1 MTSSSSV
8 CAHRSVREAGTDTYD
23 GEVDHAGRWA
33 RFTRLLRSA
42 VHDLFD
48 QSEPFGRLALVHT
61 VFSVGTTLVTIS
73 LAGTLF
79 FTISPEAAKG
89 KVLLYLLLT
98 IAPFAVVA
106 PALSP
111 LLDRGSYARRTSIAI
126 ASIGSAVLVFL
137 MAGDI
142 KGLLLFP
149 EAFGVLVL
157 SKLYLVA
164 KAALVPSMTET
175 EDDLA
180 SANAKLAVLASLAGF
195 VASPVAVG
203 VLQLGAPWVL
213 RLGFVVFLIGG
224 FTATR
229 LPKTVGPI
237 LAKPAEATPD
247 GRPILGPPM
256 PGKGR
261 FTQGAGRPIYQR
273 PALSNQERQ
282 VRINVARER
291 QRLGLP
297 LFVPE
302 VVLSL
307 AAMSVIRG
315 AVGFLTFFLAFALR
329 HLHAATWWYGFLLLT
344 SAIGSLLGS
353 LLVPTL
359 RRYLSEQQ
367 LILYSLMLS
376 ALVGVVVAIVGSL
389 WVQPL
394 LTLAIGFATTAAKPS
409 FDSIAQRHVPPALLG
424 RAFARF
430 ETQLQLVWV
439 LCSLLAVLI
448 EFPLRSGDVLIG
460 VTCAVGAAFHVSM
473 RRAVLHSRLAERR
486 ASRADLPGTSLN

>member
-1 MTSSSSV
+1 L
-8 CAHRSVREAGTDTYD
+8 AHRSGVSNRWADTYHGD
-23 GEVDHAGRWA
+23 VDSSARWA
-33 RFTRLLRSA
+33 RFTRLVRSA

-48 QSEPFGRLALVHT
+48 QSQAFGRLALVHT

-89 KVLLYLLLT
+89 KVVLYLLLT
-98 IAPFAVVA
+98 ITPFVVVA

-111 LLDRGSYARRTSIAI
+111 LLDRGSYARRTSMAV
-126 ASIGSAVLVFL
+126 ASVGSAVLVL
-137 MAGDI
+137 MMAADI

-180 SANAKLAVLASLAGF
+180 SANAKLAVLATLAGF
-195 VASPVAVG
+195 VTSPVAVG
-203 VLQLGAPWVL
+203 FLQLGAPWVL
-213 RLGFVVFLIGG
+213 RLAFVVFVFGG
-224 FTATR
+224 VAAMR
-229 LPKTVGPI
+229 LPKTADAVVT
-237 LAKPAEATPD
+237 KPATATPD
-247 GRPILGPPM
+247 GQPILGPPV
-256 PGKGR
+256 PDKGR
-261 FTQGAGRPIYQR
+261 RPQAAGRPLYER
-273 PALSNQERQ
+273 PPTSNRERQ

-297 LFVPE
+297 LYVPE

-315 AVGFLTFFLAFALR
+315 SVGFLTFFLAFALR
-329 HLHAATWWYGFLLLT
+329 HLHAATWWFGLVLLT
-344 SAIGSLLGS
+344 SAVGSLLGS
-353 LLVPTL
+353 LLVPVL

-367 LILYSLMLS
+367 LILYSLVLS
-376 ALVGVVVAIVGSL
+376 ALFGVIAAVLASL
-389 WVQPL
+389 WAQPL
-394 LTLAIGFATTAAKPS
+394 LTFAIGFATTAAKPS

-439 LCSLLAVLI
+439 LCALLAVGVGFSLQA
-448 EFPLRSGDVLIG
+448 GDVLIG
-460 VTCAVGAAFHVSM
+460 VTCAVAAGFHVSM
-473 RRAVLHSRLAERR
+473 RRAVTQSRIAQRQAGRDE
-486 ASRADLPGTSLN
+486 LPGTSLN

>member
-1 MTSSSSV
+1 LV
-8 CAHRSVREAGTDTYD
+8 
-23 GEVDHAGRWA
+23 
-33 RFTRLLRSA
+33 RSA

-48 QSEPFGRLALVHT
+48 QSEPFGRLALIHT
-61 VFSVGTTLVTIS
+61 IFSAGTTLVTIS

-89 KVLLYLLLT
+89 KVVLYLLLT
-98 IAPFAVVA
+98 ITPFAVVA

-111 LLDRGSYARRTSIAI
+111 LLDRGSYARRTSMAV
-126 ASIGSAVLVFL
+126 ASVGSAVLVVL

-195 VASPVAVG
+195 VASPLAVG
-203 VLQLGAPWVL
+203 ILQLGAAWVL
-213 RLGFVVFLIGG
+213 RLAFVVFLIGG
-224 FTATR
+224 VAALR
-229 LPKTVGPI
+229 LPKSVDAHVIRP
-237 LAKPAEATPD
+237 ATP
-247 GRPILGPPM
+247 
-256 PGKGR
+256 
-261 FTQGAGRPIYQR
+261 GAGPVAGSPV
-273 PALSNQERQ
+273 PAAGPGLKGPDRLLTEPSGELKRERHG
-282 VRINVARER
+282 RIDVVRER

-297 LFVPE
+297 LYVPE
-302 VVLSL
+302 VVLGL

-315 AVGFLTFFLAFALR
+315 AVGFMTFFLAFALR
-329 HLHAATWWYGFLLLT
+329 HLHAATWWFGVVLLT

-353 LLVPTL
+353 LLVPVL

-367 LILYSLMLS
+367 LILYSLTLC
-376 ALVGVVVAIVGSL
+376 ALAGVLVAVAGSM
-389 WVQPL
+389 WAQSL
-394 LTLAIGFATTAAKPS
+394 LTFAIGFATTAAKPC
-409 FDSIAQRHVPPALLG
+409 FDSIVQKHVPPALLG

-439 LCSLLAVLI
+439 LCGLLAVVVGFSLQA
-448 EFPLRSGDVLIG
+448 GDVLIG
-460 VTCAVGAAFHVSM
+460 VSCAVAAGFHVSM
-473 RRAVLHSRLAERR
+473 RRAVIESRPSQPR
-486 ASRADLPGTSLN
+486 AGQADLPGTSLN

>member
-1 MTSSSSV
+1 MDSS
-8 CAHRSVREAGTDTYD
+8 A
-23 GEVDHAGRWA
+23 RWA
-33 RFTRLLRSA
+33 RFTRLVRNA

-61 VFSVGTTLVTIS
+61 IFSVGTTMVTIS

-89 KVLLYLLLT
+89 KVVLYLLLT
-98 IAPFAVVA
+98 ITPFAVVA

-111 LLDRGSYARRTSIAI
+111 LLDRGSYARR
-126 ASIGSAVLVFL
+126 ASMAVASVGSAVLVLL
-137 MAGDI
+137 MAADI

-164 KAALVPSMTET
+164 KAALVPTMTET
-175 EDDLA
+175 DDDLA
-180 SANAKLAVLASLAGF
+180 SANAKLAVLATLAGF

-203 VLQLGAPWVL
+203 FLQLGAPWVL
-213 RLGFVVFLIGG
+213 RLAFVVFLLGG
-224 FTATR
+224 VAALR
-229 LPKTVGPI
+229 LPRSAEALV
-237 LAKPAEATPD
+237 AKPSTTTSEGEA
-247 GRPILGPPM
+247 ILGPPV
-256 PGKGR
+256 PGPGR
-261 FTQGAGRPIYQR
+261 GPQGAGRPLYRR
-273 PALSNQERQ
+273 PPTADRERL

-297 LFVPE
+297 LYVPD

-315 AVGFLTFFLAFALR
+315 SVGFLTFFLAFALR
-329 HLHAATWWYGFLLLT
+329 HLHAATWWFGFVLLT

-353 LLVPTL
+353 LLVPVL

-367 LILYSLMLS
+367 LILYSLVLS
-376 ALVGVVVAIVGSL
+376 ALVGVIAAVLGSL
-389 WVQPL
+389 WAQPL

-409 FDSIAQRHVPPALLG
+409 FDSIAQRNVPPALLG

-439 LCSLLAVLI
+439 LCALLAVVVGFSLQA
-448 EFPLRSGDVLIG
+448 GDVLIG
-460 VTCAVGAAFHVSM
+460 VTCAVAAGFHVSM
-473 RRAVLHSRLAERR
+473 RRAVTQSRLEQPP
-486 ASRADLPGTSLN
+486 SGPADLAGPSLN

>member
-1 MTSSSSV
+1 VDSS
-8 CAHRSVREAGTDTYD
+8 A
-23 GEVDHAGRWA
+23 RWA
-33 RFTRLLRSA
+33 RLTRLVQSA

-48 QSEPFGRLALVHT
+48 QSQPFGRLALIHAI
-61 VFSVGTTLVTIS
+61 FSAGTTLVTIS

-89 KVLLYLLLT
+89 KVVLYLLLT
-98 IAPFAVVA
+98 ITPFAVVA

-111 LLDRGSYARRTSIAI
+111 LLDRGSYARRTSMAV
-126 ASIGSAVLVFL
+126 ASVGSAIFVFL

-195 VASPVAVG
+195 IASPVAVG
-203 VLQLGAPWVL
+203 LLQLGAPWVL
-213 RLGFVVFLIGG
+213 RLACVVFLLGG
-224 FTATR
+224 VAAVR
-229 LPKTVGPI
+229 LPKSADVLAPGPAAPPDPGS
-237 LAKPAEATPD
+237 LGGLPVFGGAQGQRDAGKPLYERSTRPD
-247 GRPILGPPM
+247 RD
-256 PGKGR
+256 
-261 FTQGAGRPIYQR
+261 
-273 PALSNQERQ
+273 RQ
-282 VRINVARER
+282 ARIDVARER

-297 LFVPE
+297 LYSPD
-302 VVLSL
+302 VVLGL
-307 AAMSVIRG
+307 ATMSVIRG

-329 HLHAATWWYGFLLLT
+329 HLHAATWWFGFVLLT

-353 LLVPTL
+353 LLVPVL

-376 ALVGVVVAIVGSL
+376 ALIGIFVAVLGSL
-389 WVQPL
+389 WAQPL
-394 LTLAIGFATTAAKPS
+394 LTFAIGFATTAAKPS
-409 FDSIAQRHVPPALLG
+409 FDSIAQREVPPALLG

-439 LCSLLAVLI
+439 LCGLLAVVVGLS
-448 EFPLRSGDVLIG
+448 LRAGDILIG
-460 VTCAVGAAFHVSM
+460 VTCAVAAGFHVSM
-473 RRAVLHSRLAERR
+473 RRAVLVGRAGRR
-486 ASRADLPGTSLN
+486 AGNADLPGTSLN

>member
-1 MTSSSSV
+1 MDSS
-8 CAHRSVREAGTDTYD
+8 A
-23 GEVDHAGRWA
+23 RWA
-33 RFTRLLRSA
+33 RLTRLVRSA
-42 VHDLFD
+42 VRDLFD
-48 QSEPFGRLALVHT
+48 QSQPFGRLALVHS
-61 VFSVGTTLVTIS
+61 VFSTGTTLVTIS

-89 KVLLYLLLT
+89 KVVLYLLLT
-98 IAPFAVVA
+98 ITPFAVVA

-111 LLDRGSYARRTSIAI
+111 LLDRGSYARR
-126 ASIGSAVLVFL
+126 ASMAVASVGSAVLVLL
-137 MAGDI
+137 MAADI
-142 KGLLLFP
+142 RGLLLFP

-180 SANAKLAVLASLAGF
+180 SANAKLAVLATLAGF

-203 VLQLGAPWVL
+203 LLQLGAPWVL
-213 RLGFVVFLIGG
+213 RLGFVVFLLGG
-224 FTATR
+224 FAALR
-229 LPKTVGPI
+229 LPKSGDAV
-237 LAKPAEATPD
+237 LAKPPSASPD
-247 GRPILGPPM
+247 GQPILGPQVPA
-256 PGKGR
+256 KGR
-261 FTQGAGRPIYQR
+261 AIRPTGRSLDER
-273 PALSNQERQ
+273 PATSDSERR

-297 LFVPE
+297 LYAPE

-315 AVGFLTFFLAFALR
+315 SVGFLTFFLAFALR
-329 HLHAATWWYGFLLLT
+329 HLHAATWWFGFVLLT

-353 LLVPTL
+353 LLVPVM

-367 LILYSLMLS
+367 LILYSLVLS
-376 ALVGVVVAIVGSL
+376 ALFGVIAAVWGSL
-389 WVQPL
+389 WAQPL

-430 ETQLQLVWV
+430 ETHLQLVWV
-439 LCSLLAVLI
+439 LCALLAVVVGFSLQA
-448 EFPLRSGDVLIG
+448 GDVLIG
-460 VTCAVGAAFHVSM
+460 VTCAVAAGFHVSM
-473 RRAVLHSRLAERR
+473 RRAVTQTRLERGH
-486 ASRADLPGTSLN
+486 AGRADLPGSSLN

>member
-1 MTSSSSV
+1 MTSSSSACRIV
-8 CAHRSVREAGTDTYD
+8 AGDRNL
-23 GEVDHAGRWA
+23 HAGAYHESVDSSARWA
-33 RFTRLLRSA
+33 RLTRLVQSA

-48 QSEPFGRLALVHT
+48 QSEPFGRLALIHT
-61 VFSVGTTLVTIS
+61 IFSVGTTLVTIS

-79 FTISPEAAKG
+79 FTITPEAAKG
-89 KVLLYLLLT
+89 KVVLYLLLT
-98 IAPFAVVA
+98 ITPFAIVA

-111 LLDRGSYARRTSIAI
+111 LLDRGSYARRTSMAV
-126 ASIGSAVLVFL
+126 ASVGSAVLVIL

-175 EDDLA
+175 DDDLA

-203 VLQLGAPWVL
+203 VLQLGAAWVL
-213 RLGFVVFLIGG
+213 RLAFVVFLLGG
-224 FTATR
+224 VAAIR
-229 LPKTVGPI
+229 LPKSVDAPSRPGPVAPEGRDSAAPV
-237 LAKPAEATPD
+237 LGGSWPPREPPG
-247 GRPILGPPM
+247 GRPDPS
-256 PGKGR
+256 GR
-261 FTQGAGRPIYQR
+261 D
-273 PALSNQERQ
+273 RQ
-282 VRINVARER
+282 VRIDVARER

-297 LFVPE
+297 LYVPE
-302 VVLSL
+302 VVLGL

-329 HLHAATWWYGFLLLT
+329 HLHAATWWFGFVLLT

-353 LLVPTL
+353 LLVPIL
-359 RRYLSEQQ
+359 RRYVSEQQ
-367 LILYSLMLS
+367 MILYSLMLS
-376 ALVGVVVAIVGSL
+376 ALAGVLVAVAGSL
-389 WVQPL
+389 WAQPL
-394 LTLAIGFATTAAKPS
+394 LTFAIGFATTAAKPC
-409 FDSIAQRHVPPALLG
+409 FDSIAQRNVAPALLG

-439 LCSLLAVLI
+439 LCALLAVVVGFSLQA
-448 EFPLRSGDVLIG
+448 GDVLIG
-460 VTCAVGAAFHVSM
+460 VSCAVAAGFHVSM
-473 RRAVLHSRLAERR
+473 RRSVLEARSPR
-486 ASRADLPGTSLN
+486 ASAAQSEGPTPL

>member
-1 MTSSSSV
+1 V
-8 CAHRSVREAGTDTYD
+8 Q
-23 GEVDHAGRWA
+23 
-33 RFTRLLRSA
+33 SA

-48 QSEPFGRLALVHT
+48 QSQPFGRLALIHAI
-61 VFSVGTTLVTIS
+61 FSAGTTLVTIS

-89 KVLLYLLLT
+89 KVVLYLLLT
-98 IAPFAVVA
+98 ITPFAVVA

-111 LLDRGSYARRTSIAI
+111 LLDRGSYARRTSMAV
-126 ASIGSAVLVFL
+126 ASVGSAIFVIL

-195 VASPVAVG
+195 IASPIAVG
-203 VLQLGAPWVL
+203 LLQLGAPWVL
-213 RLGFVVFLIGG
+213 RLAFVVFLLGG
-224 FTATR
+224 VAAVR
-229 LPKTVGPI
+229 LPKSADVLAPGPAAPPDPGS
-237 LAKPAEATPD
+237 LGGLPVSGGVQGQPDAGKP
-247 GRPILGPPM
+247 L
-256 PGKGR
+256 
-261 FTQGAGRPIYQR
+261 Y
-273 PALSNQERQ
+273 ERSARSDRDRQ
-282 VRINVARER
+282 ARIDVARER

-297 LFVPE
+297 LYSPD
-302 VVLSL
+302 VVLGL
-307 AAMSVIRG
+307 ATMSVIRG

-329 HLHAATWWYGFLLLT
+329 HLHAATWWFGFVLLT

-353 LLVPTL
+353 LLVPVL

-367 LILYSLMLS
+367 LILYSLMLC
-376 ALVGVVVAIVGSL
+376 ALIGILVAVLGSL
-389 WVQPL
+389 WAQPL
-394 LTLAIGFATTAAKPS
+394 LTFAIGFATTAAKPS
-409 FDSIAQRHVPPALLG
+409 FDSIAQREVPPALLG

-439 LCSLLAVLI
+439 LCGLLAVLVGLS
-448 EFPLRSGDVLIG
+448 LRAGDILIG
-460 VTCAVGAAFHVSM
+460 VTCAVAAGFHVSM
-473 RRAVLHSRLAERR
+473 RRAVLVGRAERR
-486 ASRADLPGTSLN
+486 AGNADLPGTSLN

>member
-1 MTSSSSV
+1 MDSS
-8 CAHRSVREAGTDTYD
+8 A
-23 GEVDHAGRWA
+23 RWA
-33 RFTRLLRSA
+33 RLTRLVRSA
-42 VHDLFD
+42 VRDLFD
-48 QSEPFGRLALVHT
+48 QSQPFGRLALVHS
-61 VFSVGTTLVTIS
+61 VFSTGTTLVTIS

-89 KVLLYLLLT
+89 KVVLYLLLT
-98 IAPFAVVA
+98 ITPFAVVA

-111 LLDRGSYARRTSIAI
+111 LLDRGSYARR
-126 ASIGSAVLVFL
+126 ASMAVASVGSAVLVLL
-137 MAGDI
+137 MAADI
-142 KGLLLFP
+142 RGLLLFP

-180 SANAKLAVLASLAGF
+180 SANAKLAVLATLAGF

-203 VLQLGAPWVL
+203 LLQLGAPWVL
-213 RLGFVVFLIGG
+213 RLGFVVFLLGG
-224 FTATR
+224 FAALR
-229 LPKTVGPI
+229 LPKSGDAV
-237 LAKPAEATPD
+237 LAKPPSASPD
-247 GRPILGPPM
+247 GQPILGPQVPA
-256 PGKGR
+256 KGR
-261 FTQGAGRPIYQR
+261 AIRPTGRSLDER
-273 PALSNQERQ
+273 PATSDSERR

-297 LFVPE
+297 LYAPE

-315 AVGFLTFFLAFALR
+315 SVGFLTFFLAFALR
-329 HLHAATWWYGFLLLT
+329 HLHAATWWFGFVLLT

-353 LLVPTL
+353 LLVPVM

-367 LILYSLMLS
+367 LILYSLVLS
-376 ALVGVVVAIVGSL
+376 ALFGVIAAVWGSL
-389 WVQPL
+389 WAQPL

-439 LCSLLAVLI
+439 PSSLA
-448 EFPLRSGDVLIG
+448 
-460 VTCAVGAAFHVSM
+460 
-473 RRAVLHSRLAERR
+473 
-486 ASRADLPGTSLN
+486 

>member
-1 MTSSSSV
+1 MDSS
-8 CAHRSVREAGTDTYD
+8 A
-23 GEVDHAGRWA
+23 RWA
-33 RFTRLLRSA
+33 RLTRLVQSA

-48 QSEPFGRLALVHT
+48 QSEPFGRLALIHT

-79 FTISPEAAKG
+79 FTITPEAAKG
-89 KVLLYLLLT
+89 KVVLYLLLT
-98 IAPFAVVA
+98 ITPFAVVA

-111 LLDRGSYARRTSIAI
+111 LLDRGSYARRTSMAV
-126 ASIGSAVLVFL
+126 ASVGSAIFVIL

-180 SANAKLAVLASLAGF
+180 SANAKLAVLASIAGF
-195 VASPVAVG
+195 IASPVAVG
-203 VLQLGAPWVL
+203 LLQLGAPWVL
-213 RLGFVVFLIGG
+213 RLAFVVFLLGG
-224 FTATR
+224 VAAIR
-229 LPKTVGPI
+229 LPKSADVAAPEPGGGTSLIEPPFVG
-237 LAKPAEATPD
+237 TS
-247 GRPILGPPM
+247 
-256 PGKGR
+256 PGA
-261 FTQGAGRPIYQR
+261 QDAGRPLYGKSAQNNR
-273 PALSNQERQ
+273 ERQ
-282 VRINVARER
+282 VRIDVARER

-297 LFVPE
+297 LYSPD
-302 VVLSL
+302 VVLGL

-329 HLHAATWWYGFLLLT
+329 HLHAATWWFGFVLLT

-353 LLVPTL
+353 LLVPVL
-359 RRYLSEQQ
+359 RRYMSEQQ

-376 ALVGVVVAIVGSL
+376 AFIGVLVAVLGSL
-389 WVQPL
+389 WAQPL
-394 LTLAIGFATTAAKPS
+394 LTFAIGFATTAAKPA

-439 LCSLLAVLI
+439 LCGLLAVVVGLS
-448 EFPLRSGDVLIG
+448 LRAGDILIG
-460 VTCAVGAAFHVSM
+460 LTCAVAAGFHVSM
-473 RRAVLHSRLAERR
+473 RRAVVVGRLGERR
-486 ASRADLPGTSLN
+486 TGETDIPGASLN

>member
-1 MTSSSSV
+1 MDSS
-8 CAHRSVREAGTDTYD
+8 A
-23 GEVDHAGRWA
+23 RWA

-42 VHDLFD
+42 VRDLFD
-48 QSEPFGRLALVHT
+48 QTQPFGRLALVHS

-79 FTISPEAAKG
+79 FTIQPEAAKG

-98 IAPFAVVA
+98 ITPFAVVA

-111 LLDRGSYARRTSIAI
+111 LLDRGKYARRTSVAI
-126 ASIGSAVLVFL
+126 SSVGSAVLVFL

-203 VLQLGAPWVL
+203 LLQLGAPWVL
-213 RLGFVVFLIGG
+213 RLACVVFLLGG
-224 FTATR
+224 VAAMR
-229 LPKTVGPI
+229 LPKTVGAVV
-237 LAKPAEATPD
+237 AKPAAATAD
-247 GRPILGPPM
+247 GRPILGPPV
-256 PGKGR
+256 PGKSR
-261 FTQGAGRPIYQR
+261 WPQAAGRPLYER
-273 PALSNQERQ
+273 PPPSDKERQ
-282 VRINVARER
+282 VRIDVARER

-297 LFVPE
+297 LYVPE
-302 VVLSL
+302 VVLAL

-315 AVGFLTFFLAFALR
+315 AVGFLTFFLAFALK
-329 HLHAATWWYGFLLLT
+329 HLHAATWWYGFVLLT
-344 SAIGSLLGS
+344 SAVGSLLGS
-353 LLVPTL
+353 LLVPTF
-359 RRYLSEQQ
+359 RRFLSEQQ
-367 LILYSLMLS
+367 LILYSLVLS
-376 ALVGVVVAIVGSL
+376 ALVGILVAISGSL

-439 LCSLLAVLI
+439 LCGLLAVVVG
-448 EFPLRSGDVLIG
+448 FPLSDGDLLIG
-460 VTCAVGAAFHVSM
+460 VTCAVAAGFHVSM
-473 RRAVLHSRLAERR
+473 RRAVLQTRLTERR
-486 ASRADLPGTSLN
+486 ARRADLPGTTLN

>member
-1 MTSSSSV
+1 MDSSS
-8 CAHRSVREAGTDTYD
+8 
-23 GEVDHAGRWA
+23 RWA
-33 RFTRLLRSA
+33 RVTRLVRSA

-89 KVLLYLLLT
+89 KVVLYLLLT
-98 IAPFAVVA
+98 ITPFVVVA

-111 LLDRGSYARRTSIAI
+111 LLDRGRYARRTSMAV
-126 ASIGSAVLVFL
+126 ASVGSAILVLL

-180 SANAKLAVLASLAGF
+180 SANAKLAVLATLAGF

-203 VLQLGAPWVL
+203 FLQLGAPWVL
-213 RLGFVVFLIGG
+213 RLAFVVFLLGG
-224 FTATR
+224 VAAVR
-229 LPKTVGPI
+229 LPRTADTV
-237 LAKPAEATPD
+237 LTKPAAATPD
-247 GRPILGPPM
+247 GRPILGPPV
-256 PGKGR
+256 PDNAR
-261 FTQGAGRPIYQR
+261 RPQGAGRPLYER
-273 PALSNQERQ
+273 PPTSNRERQ
-282 VRINVARER
+282 ARINVVRER

-297 LFVPE
+297 LYVPE

-307 AAMSVIRG
+307 TAMSVIRG
-315 AVGFLTFFLAFALR
+315 SVGFLTFFLAFALR
-329 HLHAATWWYGFLLLT
+329 HLHASTWWFGFVLLA

-353 LLVPTL
+353 LLVPVL

-367 LILYSLMLS
+367 LILYSLVLS
-376 ALVGVVVAIVGSL
+376 AFVGVVVAVLGSL
-389 WVQPL
+389 WAQAL
-394 LTLAIGFATTAAKPS
+394 LTLAIGYATTAAKPS
-409 FDSIAQRHVPPALLG
+409 FDSIAQRNVPPALLG

-439 LCSLLAVLI
+439 LCALLAVAVGFSLQA
-448 EFPLRSGDVLIG
+448 GDVLIG
-460 VTCAVGAAFHVSM
+460 VTCAVAAGFHVSM
-473 RRAVLHSRLAERR
+473 RRAVIQSRLIERR
-486 ASRADLPGTSLN
+486 AGGPELPGAPLN

>member
-1 MTSSSSV
+1 VDSSS
-8 CAHRSVREAGTDTYD
+8 
-23 GEVDHAGRWA
+23 RWA
-33 RFTRLLRSA
+33 RVTRLVRSA

-48 QSEPFGRLALVHT
+48 QSEPFGRLALIHT
-61 VFSVGTTLVTIS
+61 IFSVGTTLVTIS

-89 KVLLYLLLT
+89 KVVLYLLLT
-98 IAPFAVVA
+98 ITPFVVVA

-111 LLDRGSYARRTSIAI
+111 LLDRGRYARRTSMAV
-126 ASIGSAVLVFL
+126 ASVGSAILVLL

-142 KGLLLFP
+142 KGFLLFP

-180 SANAKLAVLASLAGF
+180 SANAKLAVLATLAGF

-203 VLQLGAPWVL
+203 FLQLGAPWVL
-213 RLGFVVFLIGG
+213 RLAFVVFLLGG
-224 FTATR
+224 VAAVR
-229 LPKTVGPI
+229 LPKTADTV
-237 LAKPAEATPD
+237 LTKPAATAPD
-247 GRPILGPPM
+247 GRPISGQPVPDDEHR
-256 PGKGR
+256 PR
-261 FTQGAGRPIYQR
+261 AGRPLYER
-273 PALSNQERQ
+273 PPASNRERQ
-282 VRINVARER
+282 ARINVARER

-297 LFVPE
+297 LYVPE

-307 AAMSVIRG
+307 TAMSVIRG
-315 AVGFLTFFLAFALR
+315 SVGFLTFFLAFALR
-329 HLHAATWWYGFLLLT
+329 HVHASTWWFGFVLLA

-353 LLVPTL
+353 LLVPVL

-367 LILYSLMLS
+367 LILYSLVLS
-376 ALVGVVVAIVGSL
+376 ALVGVVVAVLGSL
-389 WVQPL
+389 WAQAL

-409 FDSIAQRHVPPALLG
+409 FDSIAQRNVPPALLG

-439 LCSLLAVLI
+439 LCALLAVAVGFSLQA
-448 EFPLRSGDVLIG
+448 GDVLIG
-460 VTCAVGAAFHVSM
+460 VTCAVAAGFHVSM
-473 RRAVLHSRLAERR
+473 RRAVIQSRLIERG
-486 ASRADLPGTSLN
+486 AGGPQLPGASLD